1 MASFI
6 LKHLSY
12 RKPFKVGIMEGIEQ
26 QQTCQ
31 CQMYY
36 TILQKISKSLRAR
49 GFENV
54 AIDTTTTTGTAT
66 DDQSTK

>member
-12 RKPFKVGIMEGIEQ
+12 RKPFKVGIMEEIEQ
-26 QQTCQ
+26 QQACQ

-36 TILQKISKSLRAR
+36 TILQQISKSR